1 MVMNSALGFAIRF
14 VRDDRG
20 QDLVEYGLLAA
31 IFAIASALL
40 FPQLVPL
47 MTNAYSQHAVDI
59 NNAWIPGDP
68 LP

>member
-1 MVMNSALGFAIRF
+1 MNSALAFAIRF
-14 VRDDRG
+14 LTEDGG

-40 FPQLVPL
+40 FPQLIPL
-47 MTNAYSQHAVDI
+47 MDTAYSQHAVDI
-59 NNAWIPGDP
+59 NNAWVPGPP